1 MKRQSEGAFTSRRAR
16 RHPRPRPG
24 HRRYHRRGPLQR
36 EREVALI
43 RKTPKVQ
50 GVALQSPVMRLMWTK
65 LLILLSLGQAR
76 VFCRQFLL

>member
-50 GVALQSPVMRLMWTK
+50 RVALVRLCEVY
-65 LLILLSLGQAR
+65 LLILLPLGQDFAY
-76 VFCRQFLL
+76 CTQFLF

>member
-36 EREVALI
+36 EREVTLI
-43 RKTPKVQ
+43 AMTQCTRVHTETVTMTI
-50 GVALQSPVMRLMWTK
+50 VRL
-65 LLILLSLGQAR
+65 
-76 VFCRQFLL
+76 

>member
-50 GVALQSPVMRLMWTK
+50 GVALVRLCEVYL
-65 LLILLSLGQAR
+65 LLILLPLGQDFAY
-76 VFCRQFLL
+76 CTQFLF